1 MGMITAEVREVK
13 LISPQVNLSNIP
25 SPKAFPWLS
34 FNFSDP
40 QGVLAQVRQSAPSN
54 GQDVVGWMQDAAALN
69 AYAQVT
75 DETYNSIGAITLG
88 SPSGSSSAQ
97 LLSAVGDGFIPGVR
111 ISNSVYFVSQNG
123 YQVQRQGYAVVGTP
137 YGQYQVPVGGNA
149 LIAIKDVLAWAAAPY
164 TYWIQF
170 LAALFQWLRLARV
183 PFSQKV
189 TFPTAGN
196 MTGPQFFDVSP
207 GLPLPGVLL
216 IIGLESPSDQD
227 VIIAGRGPSGS
238 YDNQQFSK
246 TVHLQQGQQDVYLFV
261 YGFPA
266 VSEFTLEVWPQNG
279 STVIDY
285 IKAVPPI

>member
-1 MGMITAEVREVK
+1 MITAEVREVK
-13 LISPQVNLSNIP
+13 LISPQVDLSNIP

-75 DETYNSIGAITLG
+75 EETYNSIGAIALG
-88 SPSGSSSAQ
+88 SSSGSGSAQ

-149 LIAIKDVLAWAAAPY
+149 LIAVKDLLAWAAVPY

-238 YDNQQFSK
+238 YDSQYFSK

-285 IKAVPPI
+285 IKTVPPI